1 MFKKIARVSL
11 VLVMALTLL
20 FGNLTPTF
28 VQSQENDQLRALLIA
43 LIIKLQ
49 AQLAAQTNVNSA
61 CVDLTYNQT
70 LGSKDATTAGQVSK
84 LQKFLKAQGDYTYPT
99 ITGTYGPVTRA
110 AVQKF
115 QKRTGV
121 VAAGNAYSTGY
132 GAVGPGTR
140 AKIKAISCA
149 QGVVAPQS
157 PAVPVP
163 PQALPSTALPIVS
176 CAPSVASAMEGST
189 VTWTASVSGGDGV
202 YAYSW
207 SGTHNLSGNTQ
218 TISKKYN
225 SEGIKTASVVVDGVT
240 AQCSPSLTITE
251 NPALNIDINCSVT
264 DTSINVGESVTW
276 SATYSGGTAPYTFAW
291 SGTDNLSGSGTSVSK
306 TYTSAGTKAATFD
319 VNGVDEDCPDVIVTD
334 PNEPVDPNVPPAQA
348 LSWPPSGVETREI
361 VAYTS
366 SNVSPQS
373 NISNFHLVAAGGGY
387 MAGDLDIDWQVQ
399 KAMEATNSQPAGH
412 KGLMFHNV
420 TSYLFQFKDPETGVY
435 QDFCLDPAT
444 QQPAIL
450 GINVAGTGAESL
462 PHLAGSNLTN
472 IQKPMQCLFWDEGFD
487 YSKDWI
493 TEFINKYKSA
503 GGQLDYVA
511 IDMEDIP
518 PYGAWGFLN
527 MQKKCEE
534 NRAQC
539 PISWCEAID
548 ADPRGLPP
556 DFPFPDI
563 TNSVCSFSNP
573 AWQTNRWIYNEW
585 LFDRQAELSEKAVY
599 VPIKSKY
606 PAVKFSDYNMFHWD
620 DSYAVPHGLSPDYL
634 YGDGAHVG
642 THQAQGIYGTM
653 QGTPSQLVSAGMPSN
668 YPFNAYN
675 TFRYYVN
682 WVRSAALSDNTPL
695 ATYIS
700 DKNYPQSY
708 LSSSDLYQEMA
719 IHVGMT
725 NNDFFNYFSNS
736 NSGGSSSSA
745 TTVNNIM
752 KELELM
758 IGYEDTEMLVDDIVD
773 WDQEYVY
780 TGVVVGDYN
789 VWRFT
794 PDVSGNASSV
804 VVNGGNNTLSSDVV
818 LDVDGDTITFAEA
831 YVYPVSNPVSNAGIW
846 IIQKASAGDEP
857 DIALG
862 PGSAP
867 LLASAVEARSGWSNL
882 VGAVSAAF
890 SGILTWVVSWF

>member
-115 QKRTGV
+115 QKRTGI

-218 TISKKYN
+218 TVSKKYN
-225 SEGIKTASVVVDGVT
+225 SEGTKTAAVVVDGVT
-240 AQCSPSLTITE
+240 AQCSPNLTITE

-291 SGTDNLSGSGTSVSK
+291 SGTDGLTGSGTSVSK

-319 VNGVDEDCPDVIVTD
+319 VNGVDEDCPDVVVTD
-334 PNEPVDPNVPPAQA
+334 PSQIPNQGTPLA
-348 LSWPPSGVETREI
+348 WPPVGVQTRQIQMYANALENPG
-361 VAYTS
+361 AY
-366 SNVSPQS
+366 Q
-373 NISNFHLVAAGGGY
+373 NISSTFMAAAGGGY
-387 MAGDLDIDWQVQ
+387 VAGDLDTYFQAQ
-399 KAMEATNSQPAGH
+399 KAVSYTNQHPAGH
-412 KGLMFHNV
+412 KSIYFHNMAN
-420 TSYLFQFKDPETGVY
+420 YLFKFKDPDTNEY
-435 QDFCLDPAT
+435 KDFCLDPVT
-444 QQPAIL
+444 NEPIVL
-450 GINVAGTGAESL
+450 NLNVQDTGAASL
-462 PHLAGSNLTN
+462 PQLAGVDKTN
-472 IQKPMQCLFWDEGFD
+472 TNKPMQCLFWEDGQEFANEWM
-487 YSKDWI
+487 KNFI
-493 TEFINKYKSA
+493 TEFKSQGGTLDKA
-503 GGQLDYVA
+503 GLDTE
-511 IDMEDIP
+511 MIP
-518 PYGAWGFLN
+518 PYGAWTFTIIQN
-527 MQKKCEE
+527 RCVA

-539 PISWCEAID
+539 PVSWCEAID
-548 ADPRGLPP
+548 QDPRGLPP
-556 DFPFPDI
+556 GFPFPDL
-563 TNSVCSFSNP
+563 TNSVCTQSNP
-573 AWQTNRWIYNEW
+573 AWEDNRYIYDAW
-585 LFDRQAELSEKAVY
+585 LYDRQAQISHDEVY
-599 VPIKSKY
+599 KPIKQAF
-606 PAVKFSDYNMFHWD
+606 PNVKMTDYNFNHWD
-620 DSYAVPHGLSPDYL
+620 SSYPVPHGLYPAYKA
-634 YGDGAHVG
+634 GDGAHVG
-642 THQAQGIYGTM
+642 THQAPAAYGEFP
-653 QGTPSQLVSAGMPSN
+653 GGSSAQFSYAGLPSN
-668 YPFNAYN
+668 YDETPFNA
-675 TFRYYVN
+675 FRLHTNYI
-682 WVRSAALSDNTPL
+682 RAAALSDNAPL
-695 ATYIS
+695 GPYIAHQTYPDSPMHTS
-700 DKNYPQSY
+700 DMYK
-708 LSSSDLYQEMA
+708 EMI
-719 IHVGMT
+719 IHIGMT
-725 NNDFFNYFSNS
+725 NTDYFDFFGN
-736 NSGGSSSSA
+736 SSSH
-745 TTVNNIM
+745 NLID
-752 KELELM
+752 KLLGELELM